1 MTYLL
6 TYLLSLTS
14 SRGAFAPKKENM
26 QLSHFTSSIL
36 DIIVIYRSQQGQ
48 QTELNN
54 NLKQLENTE
63 KPQLIIGDFNFC
75 YLNKSGN
82 PTRSYLENMNFSQLV
97 TRPTHIEGN
106 LLDQAYLRDSNGML
120 EITAETQSKYYSDH
134 KGIAI
139 IATKAKR

>member
-1 MTYLL
+1 
-6 TYLLSLTS
+6 
-14 SRGAFAPKKENM
+14 M
-26 QLSHFTSSIL
+26 QLSHFSSSIL